1 MDIEWLN
8 LEQIFK
14 PSSLALIGASRD
26 ESKTGTMFLKSILA
40 SNFTGQIYPVNPRA
54 SELLG
59 LKCYPNIFNIPESVN
74 LAIITLPAQV
84 VFQTVK
90 ECVDK
95 KVKFALIH
103 SAGFSESGTEGKKLE
118 AEVVDI
124 ARRGGLRIIGPNSM
138 GMFCPQVGL
147 NTVTPWHHFP
157 PQGNGA
163 SFVGQSGWVSE
174 NFIIISNGR
183 GLRLSKVV
191 NSGNESDLT
200 TIDFL
205 QYFAH
210 DTETKVIASY
220 VEGIKDGKAF
230 IRRIKKINMAKP
242 VVIHKGGKTT
252 EGARAV
258 ASHTSSIAGSNSAFD
273 AVLKQSGVI
282 RAQNMDELID
292 FTTVLTC
299 PYLPS
304 GNRLGIL
311 VESGGG
317 AVAAAD
323 ACSVLGLELPAT
335 PTNIEDALRSFL
347 TGVIP
352 TTASL
357 GNPIDLVWPPY
368 GDKGIQVID
377 RCIDYISE
385 FVDAFLLVTFYLSL
399 PDTGATN
406 NFIQRIEQVRDRIK
420 KPVILVPAYGTEQR
434 ENARA
439 ATLKG
444 IPAFPTPERA
454 VKAISVLVQRSAFL
468 QGIHD

>member
-1 MDIEWLN
+1 MECLN

-26 ESKTGTMFLKSILA
+26 ESKTGTMFLKSTLA

-59 LKCYPNIFNIPESVN
+59 LKCYPNIASIPESID

-84 VFQTVK
+84 VSQTIK

-95 KVKFALIH
+95 EVKFALIH
-103 SAGFSESGTEGKKLE
+103 SAGFSESGTEGKELE
-118 AEVVDI
+118 AKVVDI

-138 GMFCPQVGL
+138 GMSCPQVGL
-147 NTVTPWHHFP
+147 NTVTPWHHLP

-183 GLRLSKVV
+183 GLRLSKIV

-200 TIDFL
+200 TLDFL
-205 QYFAH
+205 RYFA
-210 DTETKVIASY
+210 DDPETKVIASY
-220 VEGIKDGKAF
+220 VEGIKDGTAF
-230 IRRIKKINMAKP
+230 LQRIKEINIAKP
-242 VVIHKGGKTT
+242 VVINKGGRTP
-252 EGARAV
+252 EGARAT
-258 ASHTSSIAGSNSAFD
+258 ASHTGSIAGNDSAFD
-273 AVLKQSGVI
+273 AVLKQSGVV
-282 RAQNMDELID
+282 RARGLDELID
-292 FTTVLTC
+292 FTVALAC

-323 ACSVLGLELPAT
+323 ACSISGLDLPKA
-335 PTNIEDALRSFL
+335 PKNIEDVLRSFL
-347 TGVIP
+347 TGIIP

-357 GNPIDLVWPPY
+357 SNPIDLVWPPY
-368 GDKGIQVID
+368 GDKGIQIID
-377 RCIDYISE
+377 QCIDYMSE

-399 PDTGATN
+399 PDTEATN

-454 VKAISVLVQRSAFL
+454 VKAISTLVQRSAFL
-468 QGIHD
+468 QGIRD